1 MDSLRSTRIT
11 SNMKYI
17 IFIISLFA
25 YSCSDPCIEEK
36 EEDCTNQQ
44 SSSTTISQT
53 DSSIKRTINRSN
65 RKKCKMT
72 LEERSYCFD
81 S

>member
-1 MDSLRSTRIT
+1 MGYFSNI

-17 IFIISLFA
+17 IVIILLFV
-25 YSCSDPCIEEK
+25 YSCSNSCIEEE
-36 EEDCTNQQ
+36 EEDCINQQ

-53 DSSIKRTINRSN
+53 DSFTKRTINRSS
-65 RKKCKMT
+65 RKVCKMT
-72 LEERSYCFD
+72 SEERSYCFD

>member
-1 MDSLRSTRIT
+1 MILRIT

-17 IFIISLFA
+17 IVIILLFV
-25 YSCSDPCIEEK
+25 YSCSDPCTEES
-36 EEDCTNQQ
+36 EEDCTIQQ

-53 DSSIKRTINRSN
+53 NSSTKRTINRSS
-65 RKKCKMT
+65 RKKCKIT
-72 LEERSYCFD
+72 SEERSYCFD

>member
-1 MDSLRSTRIT
+1 MDSLHSTRIT
-11 SNMKYI
+11 SKMKYVI
-17 IFIISLFA
+17 IIISLFV
-25 YSCSDPCIEEK
+25 YSCSDPCVEES
-36 EEDCTNQQ
+36 EETCTNQQ

-53 DSSIKRTINRSN
+53 DSSIKRTINRSS

-72 LEERSYCFD
+72 SEERSYCFD